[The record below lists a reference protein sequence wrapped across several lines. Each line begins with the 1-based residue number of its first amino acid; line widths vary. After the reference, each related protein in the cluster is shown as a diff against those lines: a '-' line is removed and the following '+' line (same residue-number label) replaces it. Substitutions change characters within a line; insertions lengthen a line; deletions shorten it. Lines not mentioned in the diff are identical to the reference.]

1 MFWWI
6 HEGQKMGWGKPGEG
20 GGGGWGGGMWRRKGV
35 EDSRKT
41 LEEAVTPI

>member
-20 GGGGWGGGMWRRKGV
+20 GGGGGGRGGEKV
-35 EDSRKT
+35 
-41 LEEAVTPI
+41 

>member
-20 GGGGWGGGMWRRKGV
+20 GGGGGGGGCGGEKV
-35 EDSRKT
+35 
-41 LEEAVTPI
+41 

>member
-20 GGGGWGGGMWRRKGV
+20 GGGGWGGGGCGGEKV
-35 EDSRKT
+35 
-41 LEEAVTPI
+41 

>member
-20 GGGGWGGGMWRRKGV
+20 GGGGGGCGGEKV
-35 EDSRKT
+35 
-41 LEEAVTPI
+41 